1 MFELV
6 PWRMSREVDL
16 FRRAVDD
23 IMRDFFDWRPQIPS
37 FGEDAWVPS
46 LDLSETDKEFI
57 VRAELPGV
65 DPKEIEV
72 TVNRDLLTIRGER
85 RQEREEKDENFRRV
99 ERFYGSFCRSL
110 RLPTEVRADEA
121 EASYDKGV
129 LRIRLPKSPEYVPTR
144 IEVKAA

>member
-23 IMRDFFDWRPQIPS
+23 IMRDFFDWRPQFPS

-72 TVNRDLLTIRGER
+72 TVNRDLLTIRGDR

-110 RLPTEVRADEA
+110 RLPSEVRADEA

-129 LRIRLPKSPEYVPTR
+129 LRIRLPKSPEYVPTK
-144 IEVKAA
+144 IQVKAA